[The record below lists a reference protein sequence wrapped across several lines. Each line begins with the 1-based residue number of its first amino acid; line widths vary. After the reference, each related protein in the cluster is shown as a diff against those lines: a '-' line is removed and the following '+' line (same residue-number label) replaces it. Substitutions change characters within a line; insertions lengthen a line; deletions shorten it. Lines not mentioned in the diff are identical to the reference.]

1 MAAVPALLS
10 LIHQRCVLPSSLEYM
25 KDTPATR
32 SVGVSFSLFCVGTY
46 GIQNDDHVDVCGS
59 RKQKRH
65 QPQEQ
70 LSQMYLSPL
79 MVRLEGVQIDK
90 SHIM

>member
-1 MAAVPALLS
+1 MCFAVVLGIYERYSCDTICRSIRFPVFLLGPREFEMT
-10 LIHQRCVLPSSLEYM
+10 IVLMLVELEN
-25 KDTPATR
+25 R
-32 SVGVSFSLFCVGTY
+32 SDIT
-46 GIQNDDHVDVCGS
+46 
-59 RKQKRH
+59 
-65 QPQEQ
+65 PQEQ